1 MALDTDD
8 EAGNNPA
15 MEADGLPQPPAL
27 VLLDDIGLLRFDG
40 PDVIGFLQGYLTS
53 DATELGDDP
62 KFTAMCNIRGR
73 AVCTGYAWLDGQAVT
88 LALHRSLCATVRD
101 FLRPY
106 MMFSK
111 TRLSDET
118 PTAAVFG
125 ALGCDGQA
133 FPGLASP
140 ARRLDDARQ
149 LFVLPR
155 NALRP
160 DDLGVDAATDVARRA
175 RWDLALIERREVWL
189 AADTTGEFLPQMI
202 GLDEIGAVSFSKGC
216 YLGQEVVARAE
227 HLGQVKRKLTA
238 LDWSGASPSPGTD
251 VEANGRR
258 IGTVVAVAGSADV
271 GRALAVLRVGFP
283 GPFFSPHSATSF
295 GLSK

>member
-1 MALDTDD
+1 MD
-8 EAGNNPA
+8 
-15 MEADGLPQPPAL
+15 ADGLTSQPAL

-73 AVCTGYAWLDGQAVT
+73 AICSGYAWLDGQAVT
-88 LALHRSLCATVRD
+88 LALHRSLCATVQN

-106 MMFSK
+106 LMFSK

-118 PTAAVFG
+118 PAAFVLG
-125 ALGCDGQA
+125 ALGDVGQA
-133 FPGLASP
+133 FSGVA
-140 ARRLDDARQ
+140 ARRLDDARK
-149 LFVLPR
+149 LFVLPKS
-155 NALRP
+155 ACVE
-160 DDLGVDAATDVARRA
+160 VDAATDAARRA
-175 RWDLALIERREVWL
+175 SWDLALIERGEVWL
-189 AADTTGEFLPQMI
+189 TADTTGEFLPQMI

-258 IGTVVAVAGSADV
+258 IGVVVAVAGSADCE
-271 GRALAVLRVGFP
+271 GRALAVLRMGLS
-283 GPFFSPHSATSF
+283 GPFSSPQSATAF
-295 GLSK
+295 VPSK